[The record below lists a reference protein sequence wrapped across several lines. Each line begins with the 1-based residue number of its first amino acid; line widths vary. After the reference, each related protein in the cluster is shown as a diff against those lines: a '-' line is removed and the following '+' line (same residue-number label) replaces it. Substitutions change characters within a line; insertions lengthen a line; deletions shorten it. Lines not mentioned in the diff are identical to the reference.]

1 MGVVLGVVLNPCQD
15 RHWQIQMEVS
25 SLSQWPYLSVC
36 LSLSLSHTHTHIL
49 NLKQM
54 KTTKSNS
61 LKS

>member
-36 LSLSLSHTHTHIL
+36 LSLTHTHIL

>member
-36 LSLSLSHTHTHIL
+36 LSLSLSLTHTHTHSQSQTDE
-49 NLKQM
+49 NYQVK
-54 KTTKSNS
+54 
-61 LKS
+61 